1 MWELS
6 VVDASSPT
14 LNEKVMKATIIMS
27 DNDYQRLMAADGK
40 RIRGSLGVIN
50 PTTFDFHAFAKVP
63 IDTDNTPRQELRTK
77 HARTTIRPDK
87 VRLAIIVKRGLDVLE
102 TSDIIYDE
110 ADKSAEFLRQN
121 L

>member
-1 MWELS
+1 
-6 VVDASSPT
+6 
-14 LNEKVMKATIIMS
+14 MKATVIMS
-27 DNDYQRLMAADGK
+27 DSDYQRLLSANGK
-40 RIRGSLGVIN
+40 RIKGSLGVIN
-50 PTTFDFHAFAKVP
+50 PTTFDFHAFAKTAS
-63 IDTDNTPRQELRTK
+63 DTDNTPRQILRTK

-121 L
+121 LQS